1 MESLKI
7 RIKENYAV
15 ENILYILYINIYQA
29 MKVTKSPIYVALLKL
44 NLCTLIRNYSSAKTS
59 IVVICD
65 KKKD

>member
-1 MESLKI
+1 
-7 RIKENYAV
+7 
-15 ENILYILYINIYQA
+15 

-65 KKKD
+65 KKKISSEIFISL